1 MALFNS
7 FTFDGVNSLDNG
19 IYITGAVYN
28 APERAIEMYPI
39 QGRNGALCV
48 DLGRFENIA
57 VTYTCGCFKSDQ
69 AAFAELIRAFRNEL
83 CSRRSYARLT
93 DTYHTDEYREAL
105 FYSGIEAETFRNRA
119 GEFEITFDCK
129 PQRFLTSGENYTTY
143 GKNSTITNPT
153 KFEAR
158 PLIKVTGYGTVNIGS
173 TTITITGS
181 SGVVTYIDCDLMDCY
196 RMSGGAVVS
205 ANSAVTFSGSTFP
218 VLSGSTGVN
227 YSGNV
232 SKVEIMPRWWIV

>member
-7 FTFDGVNSLDNG
+7 FTFDGVNSLENG

-28 APERAIEMYPI
+28 SPERAVEMYPI
-39 QGRNGALCV
+39 QGRNGALSL
-48 DLGRFENIA
+48 DLGRFENIS
-57 VTYTCGCFKSDQ
+57 VVYSCGCFKSEQ
-69 AAFAELIRAFRNEL
+69 TAFAGLIRAFRNEL
-83 CSRRSYARLT
+83 SSRRSYCRLT
-93 DTYHTDEYREAL
+93 DTYHTDEFRQAL
-105 FYSGIEAETFRNRA
+105 FYSGIEVEPFRNRA

-129 PQRFLTSGENYTTY
+129 PQRFLTSGESYTTY

-173 TTITITGS
+173 TTITITGT

-196 RMSGGAVVS
+196 RMSGGAVIS
-205 ANSAVTFSGSTFP
+205 ANSAVTFSGSDFP
-218 VLSGSTGVN
+218 TLGATTGVN

-232 SKVEIMPRWWIV
+232 TKVEIMPRWWVV